1 MNDFQLTRTLDEHAA
16 ETALRTDVLHGLTQ
30 TPKVL
35 PPKWFYDA
43 RGSELFEEIT
53 RLPEYYPT
61 RAERRS
67 CWSGRRRS
75 PRRAGPARWWS
86 WAPGP
91 RRRPG
96 T

>member
-1 MNDFQLTRTLDEHAA
+1 MSDFQLTRTLDEHTADA
-16 ETALRTDVLHGLTQ
+16 ALREDVLRGLTQ
-30 TPKVL
+30 ARKVL

-67 CWSGRRRS
+67 SSRGPGRS
-75 PRRAGPARWWS
+75 LPRAGPGRWWS
-86 WAPGP
+86 WVPVP